1 MVRLWFWISA
11 ARPKARNG
19 ASSAKARS
27 TTHSCTC
34 HRWPKRPTWICIS
47 RCGCFLGLNLNC
59 YMSCCASRRSSTA
72 GAEHRSAR
80 REDGLRSSMRNIV
93 AIAGFLLSASL
104 VAGAPKLVYVKKD
117 NRERTILASLET
129 SGLPTLRGTW
139 YYIGRFDNQ
148 NGEGFDTVYP
158 PEKEIDL
165 TKTYTGK
172 DEEKVKWQEFKRF
185 RIARVNDLKLFR
197 QNAYACIYLFHE
209 VEVEEETVLPVSLG
223 SDDTL
228 TLWLNGER
236 LVAENVHRA
245 AAPDQSQTVL
255 KLKRGKN
262 RLLVKVCN
270 DDGEWGFYIR
280 PMFPPALE
288 ATFNARLA

>member
-1 MVRLWFWISA
+1 
-11 ARPKARNG
+11 
-19 ASSAKARS
+19 
-27 TTHSCTC
+27 
-34 HRWPKRPTWICIS
+34 
-47 RCGCFLGLNLNC
+47 
-59 YMSCCASRRSSTA
+59 
-72 GAEHRSAR
+72 
-80 REDGLRSSMRNIV
+80 MRNII

-117 NRERTILASLET
+117 NRERTIVASLEA

-209 VEVEEETVLPVSLG
+209 VEVKEETVLPISLG

-255 KLKRGKN
+255 KLKPGKN
-262 RLLVKVCN
+262 RMIYFTRSN
-270 DDGEWGFYIR
+270 
-280 PMFPPALE
+280 
-288 ATFNARLA
+288 